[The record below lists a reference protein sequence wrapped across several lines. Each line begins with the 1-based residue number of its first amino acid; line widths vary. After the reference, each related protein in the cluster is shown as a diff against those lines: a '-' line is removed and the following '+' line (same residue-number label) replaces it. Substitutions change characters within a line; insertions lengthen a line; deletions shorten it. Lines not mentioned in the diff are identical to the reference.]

1 MSAHLSSEVVER
13 FHSQRLTGADKH
25 EIYEHVVGC
34 ETCRQRVVTP
44 AVQTAAVNALTDH
57 LLPQAGES
65 FHLDAETIEAFVDDK
80 LNPLDRS
87 TARLHLDD
95 CAECVAEV
103 NDLRESLA
111 TMKAMS
117 QADSATHIM
126 ASRSR
131 TFSRFSMRIAAA
143 IALIGF
149 VAIALIVIWRLKS
162 ARSTE
167 APPQVAGG
175 YEPGH
180 SPGVN
185 VPTATPSPAASTP
198 RLAENPPPLSPTKD
212 VLVTIKDGPHQI
224 TLNRNGKAEGLENLP
239 VESRSDVSR
248 ALSGEIGKAPDVLD
262 ELTSANVAVRSA
274 NTGELP
280 IRLVY
285 PARTVIEENKPTL
298 RWIQSQSASSY
309 QVAIV
314 DENFRQ
320 IAKSD
325 LPATAS
331 TLRVLT
337 ALERGR
343 IYTWSVRAVNE
354 QGQVSEVTSQ
364 GKFKVLSADK
374 TNEIARLKR
383 SQSHLALGLFYAQ
396 EGMIDKATAELRIVV
411 RQNPDSAVALKLLNT
426 IQSWRKR

>member
-1 MSAHLSSEVVER
+1 VER

-25 EIYEHVVGC
+25 ELYEHVVGC

-44 AVQTAAVNALTDH
+44 AVQTAAVNTLTEH
-57 LLPQAGES
+57 LLAQAGES

-117 QADSATHIM
+117 QVDSAAHTM
-126 ASRSR
+126 ASKSR

-143 IALIGF
+143 VALIGF
-149 VAIALIVIWRLKS
+149 LAIALVIWRLNS
-162 ARSTE
+162 APSTV

-175 YEPGH
+175 SEPGR
-180 SPGVN
+180 SLGIN
-185 VPTATPSPAASTP
+185 VPPATPSPTANTP
-198 RLAENPPPLSPTKD
+198 RLAENPPLLNPTKD
-212 VLVTIKDGPHQI
+212 VVATIRDGPHQI
-224 TLNRNGKAEGLENLP
+224 TLDRNGKAEGLENLP

-248 ALSGEIGKAPDVLD
+248 ALRGELGKAPDVLD
-262 ELTSANVAVRSA
+262 ELTTANVSARSA
-274 NTGELP
+274 NTGEQP

-285 PARTVIEENKPTL
+285 PARTVIEESKPTL
-298 RWIQSQSASSY
+298 RWIQSQSATSY

-325 LPATAS
+325 VPAPDS
-331 TLRVLT
+331 TLRVST

-343 IYTWSVRAVNE
+343 VYTWSLRAVNE
-354 QGQVSEVTSQ
+354 QGQVSDVTSQ
-364 GKFKVLSADK
+364 GKFKVLSAGK
-374 TNEIARLKR
+374 INELARLKR
-383 SQSHLALGLFYAQ
+383 SQSHLALGLFYAR
-396 EGMIDKATAELRIVV
+396 EGMISEAERELEILVKD
-411 RQNPDSAVALKLLNT
+411 NPDSAVAKKLLREVRA
-426 IQSWRKR
+426 WRKR